1 MTGDEGRFGRQEQLF
16 GADGQEE
23 ISATRVA
30 VVGVGGLGSHLVQQ
44 LAYLGVRDFLLVDP
58 DRVEKTNLNRLI
70 GAGPDDV
77 RTGRLK
83 VGVAKDLIHS
93 IAPEA
98 EVQTLDDVFIS
109 DAGFDLLMKSDVI
122 FGSVDNEI
130 SRLVLN
136 EFCQVNDISFI
147 DTASDVDPR
156 GPGPGYGGRVVVSDG
171 GGGCVVCLD
180 LLDQEALDVEQ
191 ATENE
196 RRQRGEIYGIDTEA
210 LGGAGPSVVSV
221 NGLVASLAVTEF
233 MNLVTGLR
241 QPQLYLRYDGSL
253 GGVFVGSERQV
264 DTCFYC
270 DSQRGRGKEVDV
282 RRHLRRGL
290 GEVLRQ

>member
-1 MTGDEGRFGRQEQLF
+1 MTGDERRFGRQEQLF
-16 GADGQEE
+16 GAGGQEE

-30 VVGVGGLGSHLVQQ
+30 VVGVGGLGSHIVQQ

-58 DRVEKTNLNRLI
+58 DRVEETNLNRLI
-70 GAGPDDV
+70 GARPDDA

-83 VGVAKDLIHS
+83 VGVAKDLIRS

-98 EVQTLDDVFIS
+98 EVQTLDDVFVS
-109 DAGFDLLMKSDVI
+109 DAGFDLLMTGDVT
-122 FGSVDNEI
+122 FGSVDNEV

-136 EFCQVNDISFI
+136 EFCQVNDIPFI

-196 RRQRGEIYGIDTEA
+196 RRQREEIYGIDAEA

-270 DSQRGRGKEVDV
+270 DSQRGRGSEVDV

-290 GEVLRQ
+290 GEVLRR